1 MSRYLSGKDKQSPA
15 ISVPTLM
22 AGHKKSFSGRFRQ
35 TKKPVF
41 ADLSVPLGK
50 TGQYLHTTLTLLFH
64 SEIFP
69 TGVFHLFCEFQTK
82 HCKVRQS
89 HKPLLKK
96 EKLPF
101 SYILT
106 FFITGA
112 KVGQFQLSAKHWLW
126 NVDAVAIEKTDSK
139 FFIAIGCCVA
149 SC

>member
-1 MSRYLSGKDKQSPA
+1 
-15 ISVPTLM
+15 M
-22 AGHKKSFSGRFRQ
+22 AGHKKSFSGRLRQ

-64 SEIFP
+64 SEKFP
-69 TGVFHLFCEFQTK
+69 TGVFRLFCEFQTK

-126 NVDAVAIEKTDSK
+126 NVDAVAIEKTDS
-139 FFIAIGCCVA
+139 
-149 SC
+149 

>member
-1 MSRYLSGKDKQSPA
+1 MVAERVLCVMQRSFAAEEKFKVLVSFTKACRCLSSIVPILVTVMSRCLSGKDKQSPA

-41 ADLSVPLGK
+41 FFFFVPLGK

-64 SEIFP
+64 SEKFP
-69 TGVFHLFCEFQTK
+69 TGVFRLFCEFQTK

-101 SYILT
+101 S
-106 FFITGA
+106 
-112 KVGQFQLSAKHWLW
+112 
-126 NVDAVAIEKTDSK
+126 
-139 FFIAIGCCVA
+139 
-149 SC
+149 